1 MDDKKLS
8 IKDWAE
14 DDRPR
19 EKMMKK
25 GIGSLSNAELIAI
38 LFGTGTRN
46 ESAVELARKLLDNA
60 GNNLNELAKQE
71 LKQLC
76 KIKGIGEAKAISLL
90 TALELGKR
98 RNVEAVIQRR
108 KISSSKDVYEIFGPM
123 LCDLP
128 HEEFWILMLNRAN
141 VIIEK
146 VRISQGGITGTVT
159 DIRIILKSALDYMS
173 CGIILCHNHPS
184 GNTNPSNEDIQ
195 LTKKIKEG
203 GKLLDIIILD
213 HVIIANDK
221 YYSFADEGVLE

>member
-1 MDDKKLS
+1 MDEKKLS
-8 IKDWAE
+8 IKNWAE

-25 GIGSLSNAELIAI
+25 GISSLSNAELIAI

-60 GNNLNELAKQE
+60 NNNLNELAKQE

-76 KIKGIGEAKAISLL
+76 KIKGIGEAKAMSIL

-98 RNVEAVIQRR
+98 RNVEEVIQRR
-108 KISSSKDVYEIFGPM
+108 KISSSKDAIEIFGPM
-123 LCDLP
+123 LRDLP
-128 HEEFWILMLNRAN
+128 HEEFWILMLNRSN
-141 VIIEK
+141 VIIDK
-146 VRISQGGITGTVT
+146 MRISQGGITGTVT
-159 DIRIILKSALDYMS
+159 DIKLILKSALDNMAS
-173 CGIILCHNHPS
+173 SIILCHNHPS
-184 GNTNPSNEDIQ
+184 GNKSPSDADMQ

-203 GKLLDIIILD
+203 SKLLDIVILD

-221 YYSFADEGVLE
+221 YYSFADEGILE